1 MNKKKLSILVSL
13 LLHSSVMAMNDE
25 EGSNIANLAGL
36 SLEELMRV
44 EVVSIATGMQ
54 QTAAEAPAVTKVITE
69 KDIETI
75 GATDLSEVLA
85 TVAGFHVAR
94 NSFLYTPVYTVRGV
108 YSGQYNPQ
116 VLFLINGSAVS
127 TLYTGGKSFPQGTMP
142 IKNIARIEIMKSPGS
157 AIYGADAVAAV
168 VNIITKQKTDILG
181 TQVGAKVESFNTQNA
196 WLLHSNRL
204 KGNDIALSV
213 EYLKTDGAQNIIEED
228 LQTSYDKFFGTNVS
242 SAPAPV
248 QRGSRTLNANLNIA
262 RDNLKLQANALLQRD
277 LGAGIGSNQIIDS
290 TGKIDSN
297 QYLID
302 LIYHNDKL
310 SPGWEVMAKATYFY
324 FGFHNSTPST
334 IFPAGVKFFTNG
346 YPDGAFAYAGASE
359 YRANFG
365 LDVFYKGWK
374 SHIWRIGTGYQ
385 HANLYDIKQIMNM
398 ALDESRAIFFPIKG
412 WNDISNT
419 PTAFSLT
426 GVRNS
431 SYLFIQDSYKF
442 LEDWELTAGIRYDK
456 YSDFGSATTPRVAL
470 VWKTLPEL
478 TTKLIY
484 GKAFRAPALFEL
496 YGRSNP
502 LGLGNPNLQPERIK
516 TTELAFD
523 YRPSQDLKLG
533 LNLFHFRV
541 DKGIGYLP
549 LSEES
554 SRVIAS
560 NHGEQRGEGF
570 ELESRWR
577 MLKNLVLTGHYAFT
591 HTEELDPQAT
601 AGNIPHPKHSA
612 YLRADWALTNNWHLG
627 NQISWTGTRKRGFND
642 PRPDLKGYT
651 LVDLNLTYRPKT
663 SWHISSGVKNIFNV
677 DAREP
682 SQGPNSQGVI
692 SIPNDFPLA
701 GRTLFFETH
710 YHF

>member
-1 MNKKKLSILVSL
+1 MNKKILNILVGILLNSSL
-13 LLHSSVMAMNDE
+13 MAMNDE
-25 EGSNIANLAGL
+25 KTHNINELANL

-44 EVVSIATGMQ
+44 EVVSIATGTQ
-54 QTAAEAPAVTKVITE
+54 QTTADAPAVTKVITE
-69 KDIETI
+69 KDIEAI

-94 NSFLYTPVYTVRGV
+94 NGFIYTPVYTVRGV
-108 YSGQYNPQ
+108 YTGQYNPQ
-116 VLFLINGSAVS
+116 VLFLINGSSVS
-127 TLYTGGKSFPQGTMP
+127 TLYTGGKGFSQGTMP
-142 IKNIARIEIMKSPGS
+142 IKNIARIEIMRSPGS

-168 VNIITKQKTDILG
+168 INIITKQKTDILG

-196 WLLHSNRL
+196 WILHSNHL
-204 KGNDIALSV
+204 KGNDIALSM
-213 EYLKTDGAQNIIEED
+213 EYLKTNGDQSIVEED
-228 LQTSYDKFFGTNVS
+228 LQTSYDKYFGTNAS

-248 QRGSRTLNANLNIA
+248 QRGNRTLNASLNIA

-277 LGAGIGSNQIIDS
+277 LESGIGSNQLLDLN
-290 TGKIDSN
+290 GKTDSN

-302 LIYHNDKL
+302 LTYHNDKL
-310 SPGWEVMAKATYFY
+310 ATGWEVMAKATYFY
-324 FGFHNSTPST
+324 FGFNNPTPQT
-334 IFPAGVKFFTNG
+334 IFPAGTRTG
-346 YPDGAFAYAGASE
+346 PTLYSDGALVYAGASE
-359 YRANFG
+359 YRASLG

-374 SHIWRIGTGYQ
+374 NHIWRIGTGYQ

-398 ALDESRAIFFPIKG
+398 MLNDRGIFAPING
-412 WNDISNT
+412 WNDVSNT
-419 PTAFSLT
+419 SIAFSLT

-431 SYLFIQDSYKF
+431 SYIFVQDSYKF
-442 LEDWELTAGIRYDK
+442 LEDWELTAGVRYDK
-456 YSDFGSATTPRVAL
+456 YSDFESTTNPRFAL

-502 LGLGNPNLQPERIK
+502 LGLGNPNLQPERIQ

-523 YRPSQDLKLG
+523 YRPSQELKLG
-533 LNLFHFRV
+533 LNLFHFKV

-549 LSEES
+549 FSEES
-554 SRVIAS
+554 SRVMTS
-560 NHGEQRGEGF
+560 NAGEQRGEGF
-570 ELESRWR
+570 ELEGRWR

-591 HTEELDPQAT
+591 NTNEKNPQAT

-612 YLRADWALTNNWHLG
+612 YLRSDWSFAKNWRL
-627 NQISWTGTRKRGFND
+627 NSQLNWTGERKRSFND

-651 LVDLNLTYRPKT
+651 LFDLNLNYQPKNN
-663 SWHISSGVKNIFNV
+663 WHISIGTKNLFNT

-682 SQGPNSQGVI
+682 SSGPNSQGI
-692 SIPNDFPLA
+692 IAIPHDFPLA
-701 GRTLFFETH
+701 GRTFSLETH